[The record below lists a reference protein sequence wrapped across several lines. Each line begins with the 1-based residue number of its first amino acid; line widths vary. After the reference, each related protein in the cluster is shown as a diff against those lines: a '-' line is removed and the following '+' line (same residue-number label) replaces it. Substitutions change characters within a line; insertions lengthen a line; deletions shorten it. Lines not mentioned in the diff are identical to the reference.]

1 MLVIIGTLV
10 VIGSIIGGYLMV
22 GGHLAVLFQ
31 PAEIVIIGGSGIGAF
46 ITANRKEVITAAI
59 SGIVGLVKGPKYG
72 PEDYLEL
79 LTLQYQVFRMARSK
93 GMLSLESH
101 IENPEASVLFNQF
114 PNFASDHH
122 AVEFFCD
129 YLRLMT
135 LGTDNPLE
143 VESLIDQE
151 LDVHHEHLHEVAHAV
166 NTMAEG
172 FPGLGIVAAVLGV
185 IHTMGSIN
193 EPPEVLGHLIGA
205 ALVGTFLG
213 ILLCYGFVGPMATAL
228 KGIYDTDHNYYICL
242 KTGIIAHL
250 QGYAPAVS
258 IEFARKTLGDHVK
271 PSFIELEEATSA
283 LSPA

>member
-1 MLVIIGTLV
+1 
-10 VIGSIIGGYLMV
+10 
-22 GGHLAVLFQ
+22 
-31 PAEIVIIGGSGIGAF
+31 
-46 ITANRKEVITAAI
+46 
-59 SGIVGLVKGPKYG
+59 
-72 PEDYLEL
+72 
-79 LTLQYQVFRMARSK
+79 
-93 GMLSLESH
+93 MLSLESH

-193 EPPEVLGHLIGA
+193 EPPEARPFDRRRVGWNFSRNFALLRVCRPDGDSPERHLR
-205 ALVGTFLG
+205 
-213 ILLCYGFVGPMATAL
+213 YRP
-228 KGIYDTDHNYYICL
+228 
-242 KTGIIAHL
+242 
-250 QGYAPAVS
+250 
-258 IEFARKTLGDHVK
+258 
-271 PSFIELEEATSA
+271 
-283 LSPA
+283 

>member
-1 MLVIIGTLV
+1 MFVILGTIV
-10 VIGSIIGGYLMV
+10 VIGSVIGGYLMV
-22 GGHLAVLFQ
+22 GGHLDVLFQ

-46 ITANRKEVITAAI
+46 ITSNNKETITGAI
-59 SGIVGLVKGPKYG
+59 SGMLGLLKGPKYKAD
-72 PEDYLEL
+72 DYLEL
-79 LTLQYQVFRMARSK
+79 LTLQYQVFRMAKSK

-101 IENPEASVLFNQF
+101 IENPEASALFQQF
-114 PNFASDHH
+114 PGFAGYHH
-122 AVEFFCD
+122 AVEIFCD

-135 LGTDNPLE
+135 LGTGNPLE
-143 VESLIDQE
+143 VEGLIDQE

-166 NTMAEG
+166 NALAES

-185 IHTMGSIN
+185 IHTMGSIT

-228 KGIYDTDHNYYICL
+228 KGIYDADHNYFICL

-258 IEFARKTLGDHVK
+258 VEFARKTLGEAVR
-271 PSFIELEEATSA
+271 PSFSELEEATAA
-283 LSPA
+283 LSPV

>member
-1 MLVIIGTLV
+1 MFVILGTLV
-10 VIGSIIGGYLMV
+10 VIGSVIGGYLMV
-22 GGHLAVLFQ
+22 GGHLDVLFQ

-46 ITANRKEVITAAI
+46 ITSNNKETITGAI
-59 SGIVGLVKGPKYG
+59 SGMLGLLKGPKYKAD
-72 PEDYLEL
+72 DYLEL
-79 LTLQYQVFRMARSK
+79 LTLQYQVFRMAKSK

-101 IENPEASVLFNQF
+101 IENPEASALFQQF
-114 PNFASDHH
+114 PGFAGDHH

-143 VESLIDQE
+143 VEGLIDQE
-151 LDVHHEHLHEVAHAV
+151 LDIHHEHLHEVAHAV
-166 NTMAEG
+166 NALAES

-185 IHTMGSIN
+185 IHTMGSIT

-228 KGIYDTDHNYYICL
+228 KGIYDADHNYFICL

-258 IEFARKTLGDHVK
+258 VEFARKTLGESVR
-271 PSFIELEEATSA
+271 PSFSELEEATAA
-283 LSPA
+283 LSPV